1 MHFRLCGW
9 RHLALA
15 MSTLWRHIHQWRRAV
30 WLCRR
35 IQRQQIVPR
44 GVKSVIYDCACKNA
58 AYCYRCSVGGLC
70 LRARLCLYLSAVLE
84 RLNRDRDAVWDVN
97 SGGPTEPLGW
107 GPDPPS
113 SGRDNFGGAPMRCCF
128 SSKFYDHLLQYI
140 GWQWR
145 NSSSWF
151 SPPSCG

>member
-1 MHFRLCGW
+1 
-9 RHLALA
+9 
-15 MSTLWRHIHQWRRAV
+15 V
-30 WLCRR
+30 WLTSFG
-35 IQRQQIVPR
+35 VSSVEVVTSYSPVAPR
-44 GVKSVIYDCACKNA
+44 CLTLSSYTTAANCAPGVKSVIYDCACKNA

-97 SGGPTEPLGW
+97 SGGPSEPLGW
-107 GPDPPS
+107 GPDPLS

-145 NSSSWF
+145 NSSNIYASWF